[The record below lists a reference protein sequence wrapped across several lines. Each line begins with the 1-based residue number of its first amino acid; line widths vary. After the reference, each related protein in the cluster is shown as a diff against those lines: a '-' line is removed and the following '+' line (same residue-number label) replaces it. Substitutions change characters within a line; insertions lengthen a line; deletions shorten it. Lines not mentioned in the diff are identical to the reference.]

1 MCNSTAVPVLAFALF
16 VAGSLSAQT
25 PVPYVP
31 LSSSERLDHYLH
43 KTFLSPAIY
52 FAALGSAG
60 GSLLSKDPPEWRQGV
75 VGYTERSASIFA
87 SLVIQQSVSEGAS
100 AALHYDPRYLR
111 CECHGAVRRTV
122 HAFVWSFVT
131 KNDEGRTRPNLPA
144 IAGAYAGGMIPYLW
158 YPDRYSPLKDGFR
171 EGSQQFS
178 FTVGLNLIHEFGPE
192 LKRILRPGTTP

>member
-1 MCNSTAVPVLAFALF
+1 MCNTKVIRIFAFTLFASAPLWAQAST
-16 VAGSLSAQT
+16 G
-25 PVPYVP
+25 YVP

-75 VGYTERSASIFA
+75 AGYTERSASIFA
-87 SLVIQQSVSEGAS
+87 SLVIQQSVSEGAA
-100 AALHYDPRYLR
+100 AALHYDPRYFR
-111 CECHGAVRRTV
+111 CDCHGVVRRTI
-122 HAFVWSFVT
+122 HAFAWSFVT

-178 FTVGLNLIHEFGPE
+178 FTVGLNLIHEFSPE
-192 LKRILRPGTTP
+192 LKRVLHSKNNP